1 MLLKGSSV
9 IGWLIDWVSEWSEL
23 NEVRWGEWVSE
34 AEADR
39 EHRRTTSHHSVISA
53 KSNQFHLFCCSQLA
67 QQMYSCV
74 LVWAWPCVTS
84 VFPRASWALSQQ
96 NPRVFWFY
104 LVGCLQCQN
113 GNPSCRFSAQG
124 AICHNKLANFY
135 WKNGVWVSTKHGV

>member
-1 MLLKGSSV
+1 MHVTKRVHGD
-9 IGWLIDWVSEWSEL
+9 WLIDWLIGWVSGVSWVSEVS
-23 NEVRWGEWVSE
+23 EVRWGEV
-34 AEADR
+34 
-39 EHRRTTSHHSVISA
+39 RRTTSHHSVMSA

-67 QQMYSCV
+67 QQIYSCA